1 MLLPE
6 RLLGLFGGLTTI
18 RSKVFGLLVIPA
30 AIEAVEGDSGY
41 SVLIE
46 GHRSKEGKF
55 KVVSADEE
63 GVIGRATRWL
73 KVIRCSTRIMKIFLL
88 WISMAIIKSVF
99 DLSI

>member
-1 MLLPE
+1 VLLPE

-73 KVIRCSTRIMKIFLL
+73 NGNQMFNEDYE
-88 WISMAIIKSVF
+88 
-99 DLSI
+99 DLFAMDFNGINQIGF